1 MIGLATHTPSIS
13 AARSRLA
20 LSAAVFAT
28 STVLIAP
35 AKTVALAVAA
45 VATGY
50 TLLLL
55 LILLPSSLLSFLLL
69 VLESSAGLPSATVV
83 AGICA
88 ITVALAL
95 AVHVTSR
102 RAELDQ
108 HALVSAII
116 RRDAGGALEY
126 QYSMRIWVAA
136 NCHAWATS

>member
-1 MIGLATHTPSIS
+1 MIGLATHMPPFS
-13 AARSRLA
+13 AARSRPA
-20 LSAAVFAT
+20 LSAAVFAI

-50 TLLLL
+50 TVLLL
-55 LILLPSSLLSFLLL
+55 LILLLSSSLSFLLL

-88 ITVALAL
+88 ITVVLALAL
-95 AVHVTSR
+95 PVTSR
-102 RAELDQ
+102 PAE
-108 HALVSAII
+108 LVSAIM

-126 QYSMRIWVAA
+126 QYSMKIRVGGKLS
-136 NCHAWATS
+136 CMGDKLR